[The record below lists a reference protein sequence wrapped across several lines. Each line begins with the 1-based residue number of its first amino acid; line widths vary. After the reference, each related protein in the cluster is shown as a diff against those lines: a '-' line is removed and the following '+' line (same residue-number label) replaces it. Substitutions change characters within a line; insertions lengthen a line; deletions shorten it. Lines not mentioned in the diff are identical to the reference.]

1 MTHIV
6 HIGPGA
12 FHRAHQAIY
21 TEDAADGWQITG
33 VSLRSADFADALTK
47 QNGRYTL
54 VTRGADGMA
63 YREVTSMPK
72 ALAVANGRALV
83 LDALTQ
89 PETRVISLTI
99 TEKGYSPPFD
109 GDSAITLLIEAL
121 QMRKDAG
128 RSGVTLLSCDNL
140 TENGVVLQKAVMDA
154 APTDLADWIV
164 EHVRFPSTM
173 VDRIT
178 PATTAELRAEVA
190 EQTGWADEI
199 PVETE
204 AFSQW
209 VIEDNFAAGR
219 PDWERAGAELVPD
232 VAPYEQMKLRM
243 LNGAHSMLAYCG
255 HLTGKAY
262 VRDVMADPALASL
275 VARHMNAAAATLD
288 TDTDLNPGAYRDQL
302 LTRFRNPH
310 IAHKTYQI
318 AMDGSQK
325 MPQRIFAPALDAV
338 QRGQDVTPFAFA
350 TACWLHYL
358 GGRTDAGESY
368 ALRDPREAELAALP
382 SDPKDRVD
390 ALFTLPNLLPDELAS
405 DPVFRAKTV
414 ASLLTFTKNGLKAAI
429 QEDAHV

>member
-1 MTHIV
+1 MTNIV

-21 TEDAADGWQITG
+21 TQDAADGWQITG
-33 VSLRSADFADALTK
+33 VSLTSTDFADALTK

-54 VTRGADGMA
+54 VTRGADGVA

-72 ALAVANGRALV
+72 ALAVAHGRAPV
-83 LDALTQ
+83 LDALTHPQ
-89 PETRVISLTI
+89 TRVISLTI
-99 TEKGYSPPFD
+99 TEKGYIPPF
-109 GDSAITLLIEAL
+109 GDNSAITLLVEAL
-121 QMRKDAG
+121 KMRKNAG

-140 TENGVVLQKAVMDA
+140 THNGAVLQKAMMDA
-154 APTDLADWIV
+154 APSDLVDWTL
-164 EHVRFPSTM
+164 EHVRFPSAM

-178 PATTAELRAEVA
+178 PATTAELQAEVA

-255 HLTGKAY
+255 HLTGKTY
-262 VRDVMADPALASL
+262 VRDVMANSALAPL
-275 VARHMNAAAATLD
+275 VARHMDAAAATLD
-288 TDTDLNPGAYRDQL
+288 ADTHLNPCVYRDQL

-325 MPQRIFAPALDAV
+325 MPQRIFAPAMNAA
-338 QRGQDVTPFAFA
+338 QRGQDVAPFAFA

-358 GGRTDAGESY
+358 AGRTDAGEPY

-390 ALFTLPNLLPDELAS
+390 ALFALPDLLPAVLAAN
-405 DPVFRAKTV
+405 PAFRAKT
-414 ASLLTFTKNGLKAAI
+414 AAFLLTTTKHGVMSAI
-429 QEDAHV
+429 QEGVHV